1 MAIKKAAKV
10 KRKEIDIQDIRT
22 LNQPIKFKSRR
33 FKFTDKQKDLLEIIL
48 NPENKIIFIS
58 GPAGTSK
65 TYISLYGAL
74 QIMQENKEK
83 DLIYIRSIAESADK
97 GLGSLPG
104 DISEKFDPFLMPL
117 YDKLEEIIHAG
128 DVAFMKNEGKIA
140 AAPINFLRGA
150 SWRDKLIVA
159 DEAQN
164 FTFKELTTLI
174 TRIGEDT
181 KIIICGDFMQ
191 SDINGRGGFNQMFN
205 IFNDPISESNGIC
218 AFTFTEEDIVRSQ
231 ILKFIIK
238 RLEQH

>member
-10 KRKEIDIQDIRT
+10 KRKEFDLPDIKNVLD
-22 LNQPIKFKSRR
+22 QPIKFKNRK
-33 FKFTDKQKDLLEIIL
+33 FKFTDKQKSLLDLIL

-128 DVAFMKNEGKIA
+128 DVAFLKNQEKIA

-150 SWRDKLIVA
+150 SWNNKLIVA

-174 TRIGEDT
+174 I
-181 KIIICGDFMQ
+181 
-191 SDINGRGGFNQMFN
+191 
-205 IFNDPISESNGIC
+205 
-218 AFTFTEEDIVRSQ
+218 
-231 ILKFIIK
+231 
-238 RLEQH
+238 H